1 MKIQAKV
8 TFRQYLKL
16 LYRLTYETPMMKFLI
31 FVAIVIVVWIAVYYL
46 DLFAVAEPIIYQYI
60 TLILIVVVQPFV
72 IFTTIRKNY
81 YSSSH
86 LREMLDMEL
95 TPKQI
100 KIRGESFYMEI
111 LWTNIYKVVEKQ
123 NWFLVYQNNLSAII
137 IPKKDLSETETH
149 TIREILK
156 SANTVK

>member
-16 LYRLTYETPMMKFLI
+16 LYRLTYEKPMMKFLI

-46 DLFAVAEPIIYQYI
+46 DLFALPEPIIYQYI

-100 KIRGESFYMEI
+100 KIKGESFYMEI

-137 IPKKDLSETETH
+137 IPKKDLSEAEKH